1 MAAPRI
7 SFSPSD
13 ILFGVLDRLFKDNAT
28 GKVLAS
34 RVAVVILLFM
44 MAIVWYRGDSF
55 FEYYK
60 QSKYETYSEI
70 IEKERNARFESV
82 ALEQLQIV
90 HISSEADFSAVYSF
104 RPKNLNYFVDIIAYE
119 GKLPSTISE
128 KSLGGYPVDKTMD
141 EYTVHLNGRHY
152 YSDSKFAFL
161 PTKKP
166 TPEINYMY
174 SCPYFNLDNIYAG
187 TITMYWY
194 RNDHISNDRLESI
207 CSQAARILGRAK

>member
-82 ALEQLQIV
+82 ALEQLQIPQSPPCV
-90 HISSEADFSAVYSF
+90 EHQRRRAPA
-104 RPKNLNYFVDIIAYE
+104 
-119 GKLPSTISE
+119 
-128 KSLGGYPVDKTMD
+128 
-141 EYTVHLNGRHY
+141 
-152 YSDSKFAFL
+152 
-161 PTKKP
+161 
-166 TPEINYMY
+166 
-174 SCPYFNLDNIYAG
+174 
-187 TITMYWY
+187 
-194 RNDHISNDRLESI
+194 
-207 CSQAARILGRAK
+207 GRASPAAVPASRPV